1 MKIFTAEQI
10 RQLDKYTIENEPIAS
25 VDLMERAA
33 ATFTGWFAQQFP
45 SQNRSV
51 HIFCGIG
58 NNGGD
63 GLVSARLLHHAGY
76 EVNVYICHISE
87 QTSPDFDTNFT
98 RLPQRDTVTINH
110 INSGDGLPVLPH
122 GSIAI
127 DAIFGSG
134 LNRPVEG
141 YWADLLR
148 HLNQQDSLR
157 VAIDMPSG
165 MFADQPTEG
174 VSFEAGY
181 TFSFEIPKLGM
192 LLPENDRRVGQWI
205 ARSIGLHPQAIDQT
219 ITPYRLVDQNFAG
232 RLLRPRAKFS
242 HKGTYGHALLIMGG
256 YGKMGAAIL
265 ASKAALRSGVGLLSV
280 HVPKTGYDILQTSLP
295 EAMASVDQHELNFT
309 EVPELNAYSAL
320 GVGCGLGQQENTQ
333 KAIGELLDQAQDPLV
348 IDADGLNILS
358 QHQDWYAKIPRGSI
372 LTPHPKEFERLFGAT
387 ANGFERLKL
396 QRQKAEEL
404 GIVIVLKGAH
414 TATATPEGDIYFNS
428 TGNPGMA
435 TGGSG
440 DVLAGMVTALLA
452 QAYRPEEAAVLGV
465 YLHGLAGDLAAA
477 EIGEEAMIASDLT
490 RYIGK
495 AYQQL
500 HRITG

>member
-25 VDLMERAA
+25 IDLMERAA
-33 ATFTGWFAQQFP
+33 ATFADWFAEQFP
-45 SQNRSV
+45 RQDHTL

-63 GLVSARLLHHAGY
+63 GLVAARLLHHAGY
-76 EVNVYICHISE
+76 EVNVHICHISE

-98 RLPQRDTVTINH
+98 RLPQRDTVAIHH
-110 INSGDGLPVLPH
+110 INSGDGLPTLPH
-122 GSIAI
+122 NSII
-127 DAIFGSG
+127 VDAIFGSG

-148 HLNQQDSLR
+148 HLNQQQGLR

-165 MFADQPTEG
+165 LFADQPTEG

-181 TFSFEIPKLGM
+181 TFSFEVPKLAM
-192 LLPENDRRVGQWI
+192 LLPENDKRVGQWV
-205 ARSIGLHPQAIDQT
+205 ARSIGLHPKAIEQT
-219 ITPYRLVDQNFAG
+219 SSPYQLVERCMAS
-232 RLLRPRAKFS
+232 RLLRPREKYS

-265 ASKAALRSGVGLLSV
+265 ASKAALRTGVGLLSV
-280 HVPKTGYDILQTSLP
+280 HIPKTGYDILQTSLP
-295 EAMASVDQHELNFT
+295 EAMASVDQHDLNFT
-309 EVPELNAYSAL
+309 EVPELSAYSAV
-320 GVGCGLGQQENTQ
+320 GVGCGLGQHENTQ
-333 KAIGELLDQAQDPLV
+333 KAMGELLKKARNPLV
-348 IDADGLNILS
+348 IDADGINILS

-387 ANGFERLKL
+387 DNEFERLKL
-396 QRQKAEEL
+396 QGQKAEEL
-404 GIVIVLKGAH
+404 EVVIVLKGAH
-414 TATATPEGDIYFNS
+414 TTVATPEGGIYFNS

-477 EIGEEAMIASDLT
+477 EMGEESMIASDLCQH
-490 RYIGK
+490 ISK

-500 HRITG
+500 RSITG

>member
-33 ATFTGWFAQQFP
+33 ATFSDWFINVFP
-45 SQNRSV
+45 SHGRSIHV
-51 HIFCGIG
+51 FCGIG

-63 GLVSARLLHHAGY
+63 GLVTARFLHHAGY
-76 EVNVYICHISE
+76 KVQVYICHVSE
-87 QTSPDFDTNFT
+87 KTSPDFDTNFT
-98 RLPQRDTVTINH
+98 RLPQRDTVGIHH
-110 INSGDGLPVLPH
+110 INEGDGLPVLPKE
-122 GSIAI
+122 SIII

-157 VAIDMPSG
+157 VAIDLPSG

-181 TFSFEIPKLGM
+181 TLSFEVPKIGM
-192 LLPENDRRVGQWI
+192 LLPENDRRVGKWTVQ
-205 ARSIGLHPQAIDQT
+205 SIGLHPEAIEQT
-219 ITPYRLVDQNFAG
+219 KTPYHLIDRLMAS
-232 RLLRPRAKFS
+232 RLLKPRAKFS
-242 HKGTYGHALLIMGG
+242 HKGIYGHALLIMGG

-265 ASKAALRSGVGLLSV
+265 AGQAALRTGAGLLSV
-280 HVPKTGYDILQTSLP
+280 HVPKAGYEILQTSLP

-309 EVPELNAYSAL
+309 EVPELQAYSAI
-320 GVGCGLGQQENTQ
+320 GIGCGLGQHQNTQ
-333 KAIGELLDQAQDPLV
+333 QAVNTLLQGVQQPLV
-348 IDADGLNILS
+348 IDADALNILS
-358 QHQDWYAKIPRGSI
+358 QHQDWYKNIPRHSI

-387 ANGFERLKL
+387 NNGFECLQL

-414 TATATPEGDIYFNS
+414 TTVATPEGKLFFNH

-440 DVLAGMVTALLA
+440 DVLAGLLTGLLA
-452 QAYRPEEAAVLGV
+452 QAYAPENAAVLGV

-477 EIGEEAMIASDLT
+477 SIGEEALLASDIT
-490 RYIGK
+490 GFIGG
-495 AYQQL
+495 AYQEL
-500 HRITG
+500 RTGR